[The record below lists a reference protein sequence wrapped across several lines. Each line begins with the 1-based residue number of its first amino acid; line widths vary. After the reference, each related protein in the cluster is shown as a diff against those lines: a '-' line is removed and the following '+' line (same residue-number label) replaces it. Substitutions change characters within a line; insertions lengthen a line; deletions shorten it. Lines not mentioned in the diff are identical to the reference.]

1 MSSVEVATETIQ
13 LTPAERKELQ
23 QASQEVYLTPSAL
36 AKKLVLEGLARWRLE
51 RAIQFYANGEASLS
65 GAARYARVSVY
76 QLMRELRRRR
86 IPITP
91 PAEDFLHGL
100 ENVAALFDA
109 PDLHEVAVELREH
122 PELWE

>member
-1 MSSVEVATETIQ
+1 MSGVKVMTEAIQ
-13 LTPAERKELQ
+13 LAPAEHKELQ
-23 QASQEVYLTPSAL
+23 RVSQEAYLTPSAM
-36 AKKLVLEGLARWRLE
+36 AKKLVLEGLSRWRLE

-76 QLMRELRRRR
+76 QLMRELHQRGVSV
-86 IPITP
+86 TP

-100 ENVAALFDA
+100 ENLAAIFDA